1 VSSWPLLL
9 AVFAFE
15 RIDRPS
21 PEVNPHPLPK
31 LLGHICLGRVLLW
44 YDLRGIELP
53 HLLEIKSF
61 GHLAS

>member
-9 AVFAFE
+9 AFFAFE
-15 RIDRPS
+15 RIDGPP

-31 LLGHICLGRVLLW
+31 LLGNICLWRVLLW

-61 GHLAS
+61 GHFAS